1 MLDITER
8 ETSRHRNFRQA
19 DWRQV
24 ALDAWHAPS
33 WREAA
38 VEYHRNRPPTRQS
51 PNKLTPL
58 PRDIWRAAGQCV
70 RRKAPH
76 DALRTFL
83 KWCDYSGIERSTGL
97 PIFKTIVEKE
107 LAK

>member
-1 MLDITER
+1 MT
-8 ETSRHRNFRQA
+8 
-19 DWRQV
+19 DWKQV
-24 ALDAWHAPS
+24 ALEAWHAPS

-38 VEYHRNRPPTRQS
+38 VEYHRDRPSTPRRFLH
-51 PNKLTPL
+51 PAGDLTL
-58 PRDIWRAAGQCV
+58 PPREIWRAAGRCV

-76 DALRTFL
+76 VALQTFL

-97 PIFKTIVEKE
+97 PIFKIIVEKE